1 MIALVPVKGFRN
13 SKTRL
18 SSVLD
23 EEARSRLTFWM
34 MARVLKTLSA
44 ARTVKRILLVSQ
56 DVDVQSAGWSM
67 GVESFCGTSQGLN
80 GAILEAVESLKR
92 SPSEGALIIP
102 ADLPLLRVKDV
113 DSLVEV
119 SFTESPCVVSSPS
132 RRRDGTNAL
141 LLDPPNVIS
150 PAYGPDSF
158 ARHQRQAN
166 AKGVPFHIYTAPSFS
181 LDIDLPEDFE
191 VLQDSLDAATRKRLS
206 FILSSG
212 SVVPSS

>member
-1 MIALVPVKGFRN
+1 M
-13 SKTRL
+13 
-18 SSVLD
+18 
-23 EEARSRLTFWM
+23 
-34 MARVLKTLSA
+34 
-44 ARTVKRILLVSQ
+44 
-56 DVDVQSAGWSM
+56 
-67 GVESFCGTSQGLN
+67 
-80 GAILEAVESLKR
+80 
-92 SPSEGALIIP
+92 
-102 ADLPLLRVKDV
+102 
-113 DSLVEV
+113 
-119 SFTESPCVVSSPS
+119 
-132 RRRDGTNAL
+132 

>member
-23 EEARSRLTFWM
+23 EEARARLTFWM

-67 GVESFCGTSQGLN
+67 GVESFCETSKGLN
-80 GAILEAVESLKR
+80 EAILEAVASLKR
-92 SPSEGALIIP
+92 SPSERALIIP
-102 ADLPLLRVKDV
+102 ADLPLLRVEDV
-113 DSLVEV
+113 DSLVEL
-119 SFTESPCVVSSPS
+119 SFAESPCVVSSPS

-141 LLDPPNVIS
+141 LLDPPDVIS

-158 ARHQRQAN
+158 SRHQSQAK
-166 AKGVPFHIYTAPSFS
+166 AKGVPFQIYTAPSFS

-191 VLQDSLDAATRKRLS
+191 VLQDSLDAATRKRLP
-206 FILSSG
+206 FIFPSG